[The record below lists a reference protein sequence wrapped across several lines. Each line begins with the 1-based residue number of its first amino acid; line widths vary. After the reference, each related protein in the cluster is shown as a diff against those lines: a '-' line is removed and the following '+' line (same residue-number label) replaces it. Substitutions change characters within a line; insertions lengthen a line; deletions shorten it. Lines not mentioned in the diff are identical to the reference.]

1 MAHMSGSMGHYGGGY
16 GTIDNTAT
24 YNGYLDI
31 IDFVQIS
38 SEGNATFF
46 GDLMD
51 KVGNGVEGVSS
62 PIRFCRMGGYTAP
75 TTVSERIDTVT
86 IATAG
91 NAVDFGEMSLG
102 RGKGGGFGDSHGGLG
117 GF

>member
-1 MAHMSGSMGHYGGGY
+1 M
-16 GTIDNTAT
+16 
-24 YNGYLDI
+24 
-31 IDFVQIS
+31 Q
-38 SEGNATFF
+38 
-46 GDLMD
+46 

-75 TTVSERIDTVT
+75 TTVQHRIDTVI
-86 IATAG
+86 IATTG
-91 NAVDFGEMSLG
+91 NAVDFGDISQG